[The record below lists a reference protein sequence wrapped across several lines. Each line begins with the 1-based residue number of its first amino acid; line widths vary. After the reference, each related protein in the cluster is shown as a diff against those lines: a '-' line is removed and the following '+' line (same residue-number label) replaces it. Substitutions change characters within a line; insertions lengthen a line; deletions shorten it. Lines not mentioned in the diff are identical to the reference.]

1 MAQSTL
7 LTLQSKKSKVMKMSD
22 HLQIAREKLLDIR
35 KRLKPNEFFMDDFG
49 DLYEA
54 VCRVVN
60 YLSSNQKVT
69 GESDE

>member
-1 MAQSTL
+1 
-7 LTLQSKKSKVMKMSD
+7 MSD